1 MKARAHTALAGAAG
15 ALPRASRE
23 RPSCARAPA
32 AFAHAASPPSR
43 PRFFP
48 PPLRRCCS
56 LKTIGGEIG
65 AASALAPKVGPL
77 GLSPKKVGED
87 IQKATLK
94 WKGLKITVK
103 LTVVNRVATVEIVP
117 TASSSVIKAL
127 NEPERDRKK
136 GPKNVKHTGSITL
149 KQVYEIAREM
159 RVKSLAKEF
168 SGTVKEI
175 LGTAHSVGCKVEGKH
190 PKDIMA
196 DIDSGALKCP
206 EK

>member
-1 MKARAHTALAGAAG
+1 MASAHTRG
-15 ALPRASRE
+15 ALWRGR
-23 RPSCARAPA
+23 RPTTRLAEEAPARAPA
-32 AFAHAASPPSR
+32 ASAYAASPLSY
-43 PRFFP
+43 PRFP
-48 PPLRRCCS
+48 PPLPPPRS